1 MTATFWTG
9 SSLSFTNGSKT
20 VTVNTGPSLDSV
32 KANSALTA
40 GNYNEPVE
48 VKSVSGNTITLYN
61 NWPGSTG
68 TTSATIKPSAAAA
81 ASAGVAAQ
89 QLITEI
95 QNLVGS
101 ASATATANSF
111 VKRDSNGRIKAASPS
126 SNDDVVTKGYLGSGA
141 TRDVISASN
150 DTSVGKILTNVAD
163 FNFFALRDFGD
174 YYPSANPKDIDAEP
188 AGSSALYSTAGA
200 GTYPLN
206 PFAPNSGFVHI
217 QTRAMYTGE
226 AKYQLSVQYEGTNAS
241 NDAPNVAI
249 RVMDNAGEGYTPW
262 ATYLHTLNTNLDVF
276 GLATGGHSVVAVST
290 ARKTNEI
297 LFYLPINSH
306 KEPTGI
312 SVDVGF
318 NIRGE
323 DNLPIGNENLTLSGT
338 FSSLLSSPRYAVLIV
353 SGLVNLEIGKKYR
366 LQTVNNLSKL
376 KVNF

>member
-32 KANSALTA
+32 KANSSLTA

-95 QNLVGS
+95 QSLVGS

-111 VKRDSNGRIKAASPS
+111 VKRDSNGRIKASSPS
-126 SNDDVVTKGYLGSGA
+126 SNDDVVIKGYLGSGA

-163 FNFFALRDFGD
+163 FNFFALRDFGG
-174 YYPSANPKDIDAEP
+174 YYSPSENANIDEAEV
-188 AGSSALYSTAGA
+188 GNIGLYSIS
-200 GTYPLN
+200 
-206 PFAPNSGFVHI
+206 NSGEFPSTPSLGFFHVK
-217 QTRAMYTGE
+217 TERTYTGM
-226 AKYQLSVQYEGTNAS
+226 AKNQFATTYMHTNGLNRIPS
-241 NDAPNVAI
+241 YSL
-249 RVMDNAGEGYTPW
+249 RTMDNSGDGYTPW
-262 ATYLHTLNTNLDVF
+262 ATFLHTLNTNLNEF
-276 GLATGGHSVVAVST
+276 GGYAGSVIATSR
-290 ARKTNEI
+290 ARKNNEI
-297 LFYLPINSH
+297 LFYLPINSFD
-306 KEPTGI
+306 EPSGI
-312 SVDVGF
+312 SVTDSF
-318 NIRGE
+318 NLRGE
-323 DNLPIGNENLTLSGT
+323 DSISTGNEQLTLSGT
-338 FSSLLSSPRYAVLIV
+338 FNTSLSSTRYAVLLLTGL
-353 SGLVNLEIGKKYR
+353 SGITQGGIYR
-366 LQTVNNLSKL
+366 LQCNSNSSKL

>member
-32 KANSALTA
+32 KANSSLTA

-126 SNDDVVTKGYLGSGA
+126 ANDDVVTKGYLGNAA
-141 TRDVISASN
+141 TREVGTDPNQLMPVGAFNLGERLSN
-150 DTSVGKILTNVAD
+150 
-163 FNFFALRDFGD
+163 
-174 YYPSANPKDIDAEP
+174 
-188 AGSSALYSTAGA
+188 
-200 GTYPLN
+200 
-206 PFAPNSGFVHI
+206 
-217 QTRAMYTGE
+217 
-226 AKYQLSVQYEGTNAS
+226 
-241 NDAPNVAI
+241 
-249 RVMDNAGEGYTPW
+249 
-262 ATYLHTLNTNLDVF
+262 
-276 GLATGGHSVVAVST
+276 VS
-290 ARKTNEI
+290 
-297 LFYLPINSH
+297 
-306 KEPTGI
+306 
-312 SVDVGF
+312 
-318 NIRGE
+318 
-323 DNLPIGNENLTLSGT
+323 
-338 FSSLLSSPRYAVLIV
+338 
-353 SGLVNLEIGKKYR
+353 
-366 LQTVNNLSKL
+366 
-376 KVNF
+376 

>member
-32 KANSALTA
+32 KANSSLTA

-48 VKSVSGNTITLYN
+48 VKSVSGNTIILYN

-89 QLITEI
+89 QLITDI
-95 QNLVGS
+95 QSLVSS

-126 SNDDVVTKGYLGSGA
+126 ANDDVVTKGYLGSSA
-141 TRDVISASN
+141 TRDVISAAN

-188 AGSSALYSTAGA
+188 AGSSALYSTVGP

-206 PFAPNSGFVHI
+206 PFSTNSGFVHI
-217 QTRAMYTGE
+217 QTRSMYTGS
-226 AKYQLSVQYEGTNAS
+226 AKYQYSVQYEGTNAS

-262 ATYLHTLNTNLDVF
+262 ATFLHTLNTNLNEF
-276 GLATGGHSVVAVST
+276 GGGAGSVIATSR
-290 ARKTNEI
+290 ARKNNEI
-297 LFYLPINSH
+297 LFYLPINSFA
-306 KEPTGI
+306 EPLGI
-312 SVDVGF
+312 SVTDSF
-318 NIRGE
+318 NLRGE
-323 DNLPIGNENLTLSGT
+323 DSISTGNEQLTLSGT
-338 FSSLLSSPRYAVLIV
+338 FNTSLSSNRYAVLILTGL
-353 SGLVNLEIGKKYR
+353 SGITQGGIYR
-366 LQTVNNLSKL
+366 LQCNSNASKL

>member
-32 KANSALTA
+32 KANSSLTA

-95 QNLVGS
+95 QSLVGS

-111 VKRDSNGRIKAASPS
+111 VKRDSNGRMKAAAPS
-126 SNDDVVTKGYLGSGA
+126 ANDDVVNKGYLGSSA
-141 TRDVISASN
+141 TRDVISAAN

-174 YYPSANPKDIDAEP
+174 YYPSANPKNIDAEP
-188 AGSSALYSTAGA
+188 AGSSALYSTTGA

-206 PFAPNSGFVHI
+206 PFSTNSGFVHI
-217 QTRAMYTGE
+217 QTRAMYTGS

-262 ATYLHTLNTNLDVF
+262 ATFLHTL
-276 GLATGGHSVVAVST
+276 
-290 ARKTNEI
+290 
-297 LFYLPINSH
+297 
-306 KEPTGI
+306 
-312 SVDVGF
+312 
-318 NIRGE
+318 
-323 DNLPIGNENLTLSGT
+323 
-338 FSSLLSSPRYAVLIV
+338 
-353 SGLVNLEIGKKYR
+353 
-366 LQTVNNLSKL
+366 
-376 KVNF
+376 